1 MTAERATFTMR
12 SELLSRTRFGYSDR
26 SLTLVAVDDSE
37 RTTGWWSSGWPRK
50 SRLVVDV
57 TDLTQDVAPGP
68 IEATGVTGSDCHAVR
83 APLSPQLWNSTIE
96 GCSFVRGSR
105 SSN

>member
-26 SLTLVAVDDSE
+26 SLTGVAVDDSE
-37 RTTGWWSSGWPRK
+37 RTTAFGGWPRK
-50 SRLVVDV
+50 ARLAVDV
-57 TDLTQDVAPGP
+57 TDLTQVVAPGP

-105 SSN
+105 SSK